1 MELFAETE
9 NDLLDDSPYISD
21 ESVVSVSDDVNSI
34 DDLSNLFSGDD
45 TSLTSSPESDTIE
58 IVSFDDDQA
67 AVTDNT
73 LTQWPD
79 LTESS
84 GENVTKSLDM
94 SDPSESVKESDATEV
109 LDNIYNLLDERLPDK
124 QSETSVDTE
133 EAVTESISETEISL
147 SDINEG
153 IKSLYILE
161 SEQFIEFQTL
171 HDDFIKHSNNDY
183 YFSFFAIGGI
193 FLILGSL
200 MIFFLLRRLP

>member
-9 NDLLDDSPYISD
+9 DELLDDSPYISD
-21 ESVVSVSDDVNSI
+21 ESVVSVSDDINSI

-45 TSLTSSPESDTIE
+45 TSLSSSPESDTIE

-67 AVTDNT
+67 VVTDNT
-73 LTQWPD
+73 ITQWPE

-84 GENVTKSLDM
+84 GENVTKSIDM
-94 SDPSESVKESDATEV
+94 SESSGSVKESDAEV